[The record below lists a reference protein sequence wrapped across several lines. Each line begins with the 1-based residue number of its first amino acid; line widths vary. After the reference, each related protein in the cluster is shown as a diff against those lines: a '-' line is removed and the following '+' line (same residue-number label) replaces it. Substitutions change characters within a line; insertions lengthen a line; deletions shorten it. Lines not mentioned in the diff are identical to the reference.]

1 MSLAKPAHAGA
12 AAVGSVVGHEVAVG
26 VPVRTICRGRAG
38 PAPWSGQASAD
49 GAGGDK
55 DAPRGAGDEKAMVR
69 RAVWAAGMLQ
79 GGKR

>member
-1 MSLAKPAHAGA
+1 
-12 AAVGSVVGHEVAVG
+12 VGSVVGHEVAVD
-26 VPVRTICRGRAG
+26 VPARTICRGWAG

-55 DAPRGAGDEKAMVR
+55 GLSRGAGDEKAMVR
-69 RAVWAAGMLQ
+69 EGGVWAAAILQ